1 MKISLTRRTGLIAC
15 AVAALIAFGIAAIW
29 TSTPA
34 GVGDRDGN
42 FATKPAYTA
51 VLKAQKAGESV
62 RILAQTADGKR
73 TGMRIEFKDG
83 RTAFVEFDAANRP
96 VTIKEYFAL
105 TDDELKARS
114 AGNANS
120 GKPGM
125 ATSVQEDFLHQGL
138 SGRKLMGITEL
149 DSDGKTIKSQR
160 LYRNNGS
167 IKESAVLAAD
177 GNLVVTAY
185 FESGSGVER
194 IKVFGKDKNGALVSE
209 QVFRADGTGLAE
221 KYQKVGYQDG
231 LREFFDANNVRYRTI
246 SYGGYSVE
254 VTNYDKDGKTKLSSA
269 TYGYSNV
276 TASTYVAGKLTMD
289 RVYFDGGDV
298 VAVKYYG
305 PDGLT
310 TTMQRWVKLNPSIA
324 PDQVGSVNDG
334 YVLDTVTEYWE
345 GTWNTKRELSY
356 YPGGKYVKTAELR
369 KKEQSYRWGYYTR
382 REYRP
387 DGNLDR
393 IDDYDYSRVKSSVK
407 MPDGPNNERET
418 ITGDA
423 AKLTPLLPLLSKND
437 QTAPKLEV
445 RPLTVNID

>member
-15 AVAALIAFGIAAIW
+15 AVAALIAFGIATLW

-34 GVGDRDGN
+34 GVGDRDGT

-62 RILAQTADGKR
+62 RILAQTTDGKR

-96 VTIKEYFAL
+96 VSIKEYFAL
-105 TDDELKARS
+105 TDDELKARN
-114 AGNANS
+114 AGTTNS

-125 ATSVQEDFLHQGL
+125 QAAAPEDFLHQGL
-138 SGRKLMGITEL
+138 TGRKLASITEL
-149 DSDGKTIKSQR
+149 DVDGKTIKSQR

-167 IKESAVLAAD
+167 IKETAVLAAD

-194 IKVFGKDKNGALVSE
+194 IKVFGKDKNGALISE

-246 SYGGYSVE
+246 SYGYYIE
-254 VTNYDKDGKTKLSSA
+254 VTDYDKDGKTKLSS
-269 TYGYSNV
+269 TSYSYSNV
-276 TASTYVAGKLTMD
+276 TVSTYVAGKLTMD

-298 VAVKYYG
+298 IAVKYYG
-305 PDGLT
+305 PNAQT

-324 PDQVGSVNDG
+324 PDQVGTVNDG
-334 YVLDTVTEYWE
+334 YVLDTVSEYWE

-369 KKEQSYRWGYYTR
+369 KKEQSSRWGTYTR

-393 IDDYDYSRVKSSVK
+393 IDDYDYGRVKNSVK
-407 MPDGPNNERET
+407 MPDGPNSERET

-423 AKLTPLLPLLSKND
+423 AKLTLLLPLLSKND
-437 QTAPKLEV
+437 QTAPKVEV
-445 RPLTVNID
+445 RALTVTID

>member
-1 MKISLTRRTGLIAC
+1 MKITLTRRTGLIAC
-15 AVAALIAFGIAAIW
+15 AVAALIAFGIAALW

-34 GVGDRDGN
+34 GVGDKDGA

-62 RILAQTADGKR
+62 RILAQTTDGKR

-83 RTAFVEFDAANRP
+83 RTAFVEFDTANRP
-96 VTIKEYFAL
+96 VSIKEYFAL
-105 TDDELKARS
+105 TDDELKARN
-114 AGNANS
+114 AGTTNS
-120 GKPGM
+120 GKPGI
-125 ATSVQEDFLHQGL
+125 AAAAPEDMLHQGL
-138 SGRKLMGITEL
+138 TGRKLASITEL
-149 DSDGKTIKSQR
+149 DVDGKTIKSQR

-167 IKESAVLAAD
+167 IKETAVMAAD
-177 GNLVVTAY
+177 GNLIVTAY

-194 IKVFGKDKNGALVSE
+194 IKVFGKDKNGALISE

-221 KYQKVGYQDG
+221 RYKKIGYQDG
-231 LREFFDANNVRYRTI
+231 LREFFDTSNVRYRTI
-246 SYGGYSVE
+246 SYGYSIE
-254 VTNYDKDGKTKLSSA
+254 VTDYDKDGRTKLSSKS
-269 TYGYSNV
+269 YSYSNV

-289 RVYFDGGDV
+289 RVYFDGGDAI
-298 VAVKYYG
+298 AVKYYG
-305 PDGLT
+305 PDTQT

-324 PDQVGSVNDG
+324 PDQVGTVNDG

-387 DGNLDR
+387 DGSLDR
-393 IDDYDYSRVKSSVK
+393 IDEFDYGRVKNSVK
-407 MPDGPNNERET
+407 MPDGQNSERES

-423 AKLTPLLPLLSKND
+423 AKLTLLLPLLSKND

-445 RPLTVNID
+445 RALTVTID

>member
-1 MKISLTRRTGLIAC
+1 MKISLTRRTGLVAC
-15 AVAALIAFGIAAIW
+15 AVAALIAFGIATLW
-29 TSTPA
+29 TSTPT
-34 GVGDRDGN
+34 GVGDKDGT

-51 VLKAQKAGESV
+51 VLKGQKTGESV
-62 RILAQTADGKR
+62 RILDQTTDGKR

-83 RTAFVEFDAANRP
+83 RTAFIEFDAANRP
-96 VTIKEYFAL
+96 VIIKEYFAL
-105 TDDELKARS
+105 TEDELKAR
-114 AGNANS
+114 AANS
-120 GKPGM
+120 GKPGI
-125 ATSVQEDFLHQGL
+125 AAAAPEDFLHQGL
-138 SGRKLMGITEL
+138 TGRKLASITDL
-149 DSDGKTIKSQR
+149 DVDGKTIKSQR

-167 IKESAVLAAD
+167 IKETSVLAAD
-177 GNLVVTAY
+177 GNLIVTAY
-185 FESGSGVER
+185 FETGSGVES
-194 IKVFGKDKNGALVSE
+194 IKVFGKDKNGALISE

-221 KYQKVGYQDG
+221 KFQKIGYQDG

-246 SYGGYSVE
+246 TYGYSTT
-254 VTNYDKDGKTKLSSA
+254 VTNYDKDGKTKLSST
-269 TYGYSNV
+269 TYSYGNV

-289 RVYFDGGDV
+289 RTYYDGGEA

-305 PDGLT
+305 ADTQT

-324 PDQVGSVNDG
+324 PDQVGTVNDG

-345 GTWNTKRELSY
+345 GSWNVKRELSY

-393 IDDYDYSRVKSSVK
+393 IDDYDYGRVKNSVK
-407 MPDGPNNERET
+407 MPDGQNSERET

-437 QTAPKLEV
+437 LTAPKLEV
-445 RPLTVNID
+445 RALTVTID